1 VQVED
6 GLRTLNRDCFDR
18 AWIERESRRHRVGNT
33 FFEKSLYA
41 FELLGRLAEEGLDF
55 VFKGGTS
62 LLLRLPNPRRLS
74 IDVDIVCRAPS
85 DRLVRILEACA
96 TDPFT
101 GVVPDNRQHKRK
113 LPRRRHWNF
122 QFNSINP
129 DSCPEPYIILDVL
142 EEDCLYPDVEDIEI
156 RTKFFAADH
165 SIRVRVPTVDNLLAD
180 KLTTF
185 APETIGQDYDA
196 EHPEKMIKHLFDI
209 GELFNVAESLH
220 TVQDVYTRI
229 AAAEMGYREAECNR
243 DECLDNTIATARLVT
258 ALAVNRDLDAE
269 KCPIIRSGIEALR
282 GHLLGISFTINDAAI
297 AAGKA
302 ALLATV
308 IKHGATGTPVL
319 DLRYNKA
326 KLDIVRAAA
335 PLSDPA
341 FSKLAQVSPEAF
353 YYWHLAA
360 QMHG

>member
-1 VQVED
+1 M
-6 GLRTLNRDCFDR
+6 RTLNRDCFDK
-18 AWIERESRRHRVGNT
+18 AWIERESRRHRTGNT

-41 FELLGRLAEEGLDF
+41 FELLGRLKQEGLEF

-74 IDVDIVCRAPS
+74 IDVDIVCREPS
-85 DRLVRILEACA
+85 DRLVRVLRNCA
-96 TDPFT
+96 TDSFIGFDEDKRPH
-101 GVVPDNRQHKRK
+101 QRK
-113 LPRRRHWNF
+113 LPRRRHWNLHF
-122 QFNSINP
+122 KSINP
-129 DSCPEPYIILDVL
+129 GSCPEPYIILDVL

-156 RTKFFAADH
+156 QTKFFAADH

-209 GELFNVAESLH
+209 GELFNVATSLH
-220 TVQDVYTRI
+220 TLHDVYALI
-229 AAAEMGYREAECNR
+229 AAAEIGYREAECSR

-258 ALAVNRDLDAE
+258 ALAVNRDLDPE
-269 KCPIIRSGIEALR
+269 RCPVIRSGIEALR

-308 IKHGATGTPVL
+308 IKHGATGTPIR
-319 DLRYNKA
+319 DLRYNSS
-326 KLDIVRAAA
+326 KLGTVRAAS
-335 PLSDPA
+335 PLSDPV
-341 FSKLAQVSPEAF
+341 FTKLVQVSPEAF
-353 YYWHLAA
+353 YYWHLAEK
-360 QMHG
+360 MHE

>member
-1 VQVED
+1 MQVED
-6 GLRTLNRDCFDR
+6 GLRTLNRDCFDK
-18 AWIERESRRHRVGNT
+18 AWIERESRRHRTGNT

-41 FELLGRLAEEGLDF
+41 FELLGRLKQEGLDF

-74 IDVDIVCRAPS
+74 IDVDIVCREPS
-85 DRLVRILEACA
+85 DRLVRVLANCA

-101 GVVPDNRQHKRK
+101 GFEEDKRPHKRK
-113 LPRRRHWNF
+113 LPRRRHWNLH
-122 QFNSINP
+122 FNSINP
-129 DSCPEPYIILDVL
+129 ESCPEPYIILDVL

-156 RTKFFAADH
+156 RTKFFGTDH

-220 TVQDVYTRI
+220 AVQDVYARI
-229 AAAEMGYREAECNR
+229 AAAEIGYREAKWGRET
-243 DECLDNTIATARLVT
+243 CLDNTIATARLVT
-258 ALAVNRDLDAE
+258 ALVVNRDLDAE
-269 KCPIIRSGIEALR
+269 RCPIIRSGIEALR
-282 GHLLGISFTINDAAI
+282 GHLLGTSFTINDAAI

-302 ALLATV
+302 ALLATA
-308 IKHGATGTPVL
+308 IKHGATGTPIR
-319 DLRYNKA
+319 DLRYSSS

-335 PLSDPA
+335 PLGDPVFA
-341 FSKLAQVSPEAF
+341 KLAQASPEAF

-360 QMHG
+360 QMHE